1 MGDLL
6 RIPSRGVLQ
15 LTGDSLDSL
24 GLPLRRL
31 LPNLATQRGL
41 AKPNVPRNVENVP
54 GIHGLSD
61 ASVRR
66 FAYKE
71 TKCSVINL
79 FVGGYLQALSAGRWP
94 SLIHSG
100 SNPSEEIASLVI
112 SYDFILLS

>member
-1 MGDLL
+1 M
-6 RIPSRGVLQ
+6 
-15 LTGDSLDSL
+15 
-24 GLPLRRL
+24 
-31 LPNLATQRGL
+31 
-41 AKPNVPRNVENVP
+41 P